1 LFEHVTTLTHSTL
14 GITLN
19 ETGWQ
24 ASAGMSD
31 QICTVQTQGQWA
43 GVVADYDF
51 TDSAEDVQD
60 EFDQTILVR
69 SDSSLHLI
77 NHEAMSLQPEIPV
90 SGVVAARLFSG
101 GVAVLHQ
108 PDSTDCQV
116 TWHTPTGHRS
126 VSLEPELCDP
136 DAGVSVHPDDGTLWI
151 ANGLVSMID
160 DQGVH
165 DLSVSGDFVDMD
177 PSGDIIYVGDSND
190 DVIYGLDSDGAV
202 SWSEDAES
210 DLLSVESMGDL
221 GMVVVGLAT
230 DSGGNISVFDGSV
243 GSYVDGIPV
252 PQGGEVISSGDGST
266 VAVVL
271 NTEVHFFLVTPD
283 GSRVVYLTP
292 KEDEPVR
299 FID

>member
-31 QICTVQTQGQWA
+31 QICTVQTQGEWA

-69 SDSSLHLI
+69 SADSLHLI

-90 SGVVAARLFSG
+90 TDVVAARLFSE

-108 PDSTDCQV
+108 PASSDCQV
-116 TWHTPTGHRS
+116 TWHTPSGERS
-126 VSLEPELCDP
+126 VSLDGQLCSS
-136 DAGVSVHPDDGTLWI
+136 DAGVAVHPEDGTLWV
-151 ANGLVSMID
+151 ANGTVTMID
-160 DQGVH
+160 DDGAH
-165 DLSVSGDFVDMD
+165 DLSVSGDLVDMD
-177 PSGDIIYVGDSND
+177 PSGDTIYVGDSNE
-190 DVIYGLDSDGAV
+190 DVIYGLDTDGSV
-202 SWSEDAES
+202 SWSEDAE
-210 DLLSVESMGDL
+210 DELLSVESMGDL

-230 DSGGNISVFDGSV
+230 DAGGHISVFDG
-243 GSYVDGIPV
+243 GMGTYVDGIPV

-271 NTEVHFFLVTPD
+271 NTEVHFFIVTPD